1 MVVQVRGVAVGGTP
15 ASALSPPLSLSLLS
29 PSLPP
34 LPHRLSLSLPSTER
48 ARLAEALR
56 FASGHYHSLLNAEGL
71 GAQGFSTKRERLAG
85 TLRFARGHYHSL
97 LGAHGFTQNVQDY
110 PRHFASL
117 VVQKKVPATNWDF
130 DFFSPKY
137 PRF

>member
-1 MVVQVRGVAVGGTP
+1 MIGREVGNSLSLPRLRVVVQVRGVAVRRTP

-71 GAQGFSTKRERLAG
+71 GAQGFSTKCARLAG
-85 TLRFARGHYHSL
+85 TLRFTRRHYHSL
-97 LGAHGFTQNVQDY
+97 LSSHGFSTE
-110 PRHFASL
+110 RAGLGALFALL
-117 VVQKKVPATNWDF
+117 VVFITH
-130 DFFSPKY
+130 Y
-137 PRF
+137 